1 MENNSKPHEPEESD
15 AFENNNGDWFKVIII
30 GDAGVGKTSILLRY
44 IENKFVP
51 TTTSI
56 GYISDRKKLV
66 MVNGK
71 EVQLHIWDTAGQVR
85 ELFMPLHVCASEKSY
100 VIFNHNIKILV
111 DLKNRKNCMSE
122 SSTCSLLNL

>member
-1 MENNSKPHEPEESD
+1 MENNSKPHEESD

-71 EVQLHIWDTAGQVR
+71 RSATSHLGYGRAG
-85 ELFMPLHVCASEKSY
+85 MCTDYGIKCVC
-100 VIFNHNIKILV
+100 L
-111 DLKNRKNCMSE
+111 
-122 SSTCSLLNL
+122 

>member
-1 MENNSKPHEPEESD
+1 MENNSKPHEESD

-71 EVQLHIWDTAGQVR
+71 EVQLHIWDTAGQVCA
-85 ELFMPLHVCASEKSY
+85 LTMAVNVCAYDKSLY
-100 VIFNHNIKILV
+100 VFCHYV
-111 DLKNRKNCMSE
+111 
-122 SSTCSLLNL
+122 